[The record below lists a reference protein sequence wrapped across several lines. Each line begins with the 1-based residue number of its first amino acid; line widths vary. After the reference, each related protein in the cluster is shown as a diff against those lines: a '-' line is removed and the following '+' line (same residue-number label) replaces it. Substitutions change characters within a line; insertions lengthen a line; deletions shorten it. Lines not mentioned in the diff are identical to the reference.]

1 MAPFKLWTVL
11 PIAAVLSHGLRKISA
26 SPYLVCMA
34 HGILLVNQKNCNINT
49 LSVSQSAIE
58 AAIKDRLSESLS
70 LNNVSAAV
78 HQTRPKV
85 NFFTRTAPAVHH
97 CKVSISLAQ
106 PATGS
111 WPVAN
116 PRSRRSQRPTQSC
129 LVSALR
135 SPVGVRRTRGG
146 GGLARR
152 VCGAKSAPHLG
163 ENVVRL
169 LWKAVGGRGSKSQV
183 RGPPCSSLPARLR
196 AAKPIPKRPKLY
208 RIFLTP

>member
-34 HGILLVNQKNCNINT
+34 HGILVLVNQRNCNINMQ
-49 LSVSQSAIE
+49 SVSQSVSQSVIE
-58 AAIKDRLSESLS
+58 TAIKDRLSESFS

-78 HQTRPKV
+78 RQTRPKL
-85 NFFTRTAPAVHH
+85 NFFTRTAPAVRH

-146 GGLARR
+146 GLAQQ

-163 ENVVRL
+163 ENVLRL
-169 LWKAVGGRGSKSQV
+169 L
-183 RGPPCSSLPARLR
+183 
-196 AAKPIPKRPKLY
+196 
-208 RIFLTP
+208 